1 MGIVEDR
8 KGSEGG
14 GSYILRI
21 LSFVK
26 PYWRTSVLAALMLVA
41 SVLADLTIP
50 TLIQRIIDLGI
61 VPKDMSMI
69 TVTAALMVGVAF
81 FEAAAS
87 IGNTF
92 LAVRVAQNF
101 AADVRSA
108 TFHRIQS
115 FSFGNLD
122 RFQTGQLIVRL
133 TSDVNVVQ
141 MMVMMGLRMLIRA
154 PIMVVG
160 SITLMFVLNAELA
173 RIVLI
178 LLPLTFVLAG
188 VFVVKAQPMFLEV
201 QRRLDRLNTVL
212 QENLAG
218 VRVVKAFVRTERETK
233 RFDEANTDLTKQS
246 MKVLTIFAVLF
257 PSMQMIINASILG
270 VVWFGGLEV
279 VAGSFTIGEILAFT
293 NYLLTSIMPLLFLA
307 MMASQLSAANASAQR
322 IYEVL
327 DSEPQVQDRPD
338 AKGMPEVR
346 GRVVFDGVC
355 FSYGSD
361 CSEPVLQ
368 DISLV
373 AEPGQTVAVLGATGS
388 GKSTLIDLIPRF
400 YDVTSGRLT
409 IDGIDVRDVTLDSL
423 RSHIGVALQEAILF
437 SGTIRDNIKY
447 GRPDA
452 SEEEVV
458 AAAKAA
464 EAHDFIM
471 GFPKGY
477 DNDVGERGVGLSGG
491 QKQRISI
498 ARALL
503 IQPKILILDDST
515 SSVDVETEAKIQEA
529 LDRIMVDRT
538 CFIIAQ
544 RISTVLRADKIVVLD
559 KGRIASEGTHEE
571 LMRSSPIYREIYD
584 SQLGGGVRL

>member
-1 MGIVEDR
+1 MGFVEDR

-133 TSDVNVVQ
+133 TSDVNAVQ
-141 MMVMMGLRMLIRA
+141 MMVMMGLRMFIRA

-178 LLPLTFVLAG
+178 LLPITFVLAG

-218 VRVVKAFVRTERETK
+218 VRVVKAFVRTEREAK

-338 AKGMPEVR
+338 AKRMPEVR

-368 DISLV
+368 DINLV

-503 IQPKILILDDST
+503 IRPKILILDDST

>member
-1 MGIVEDR
+1 MGMEDR
-8 KGSEGG
+8 KGSESG

-101 AADVRSA
+101 ATDVRSA
-108 TFHRIQS
+108 AFHRIQR

-122 RFQTGQLIVRL
+122 RFQTGQLLVRL
-133 TSDVNVVQ
+133 TSDVNAVQ
-141 MMVMMGLRMLIRA
+141 MMVMMGLRMFIRA

-188 VFVVKAQPMFLEV
+188 VFVVKAQPMFLKV

-212 QENLAG
+212 QENFAG
-218 VRVVKAFVRTERETK
+218 VRVVKAFVRTEREAK

-279 VAGSFTIGEILAFT
+279 VAGGFTIGEILAFT

-327 DSEPQVQDRPD
+327 DSEPQVQDKPD
-338 AKGMPEVR
+338 AKRMSEVR

-355 FSYGSD
+355 FSYGGD

-400 YDVTSGRLT
+400 YDVTRGRLT
-409 IDGIDVRDVTLDSL
+409 IDGIDVRDVTLESL

-477 DNDVGERGVGLSGG
+477 DSDVGERGVGLSGG

-559 KGRIASEGTHEE
+559 KGRIASEGTHDE